1 MLKLQTQQYGLKII
15 LTWYT
20 NVGKYFNV
28 SLVMLV
34 MFVVFSKPML
44 GYVGRQ

>member
-28 SLVMLV
+28 SLVM
-34 MFVVFSKPML
+34 FVVFSKPML